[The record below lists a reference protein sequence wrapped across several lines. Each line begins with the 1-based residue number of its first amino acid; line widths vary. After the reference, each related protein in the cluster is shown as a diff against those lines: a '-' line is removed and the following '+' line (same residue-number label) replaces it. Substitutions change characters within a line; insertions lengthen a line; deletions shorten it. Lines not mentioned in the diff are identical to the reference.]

1 MFFDHIF
8 TDLLEGICVCEYLL
22 EGTFVFELFVQK
34 CTVRMYISNI
44 LTPNCSLLEQLV
56 AF

>member
-1 MFFDHIF
+1 MFFDYIY

-22 EGTFVFELFVQK
+22 EGTFVSEFILQK
-34 CTVRMYISNI
+34 CTVCMYISNI